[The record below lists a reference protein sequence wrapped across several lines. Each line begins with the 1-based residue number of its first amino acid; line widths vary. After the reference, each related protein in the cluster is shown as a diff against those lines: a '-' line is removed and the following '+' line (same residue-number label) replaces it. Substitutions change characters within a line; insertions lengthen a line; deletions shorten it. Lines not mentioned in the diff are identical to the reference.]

1 MPWFAGVPRDQI
13 EWFPTLDAEKCV
25 GCGMCMNC
33 GKNVFEWDVNKQK
46 ALAVRPGDCVVG
58 CSTCRNLC
66 RGNAI
71 SFPDLKEL
79 RKFYV
84 KNRIWDRVKEEL
96 VAQGKIALPT

>member
-1 MPWFAGVPRDQI
+1 LLELNENRSIGDRLSKKRSVSRHLHELWKER
-13 EWFPTLDAEKCV
+13 LRV
-25 GCGMCMNC
+25 GC
-33 GKNVFEWDVNKQK
+33 NKQK